1 MVALGPPVTP
11 ARGNVA
17 WWVDRIVI
25 FSTVGALI
33 VLIFCVADMIRL
45 CDKFAYCLGAPID
58 NRWPPKYFGV
68 KPIDKETPPDAW
80 IDVRFL
86 AEWTGRIG
94 GIIYYP
100 FVVLFLVIVARSSIF
115 DNWDMPPSLVT
126 VVLLSISTASAT
138 VLILRRAAERLRRVS
153 IDRLVEF
160 VAADMEQVNRTI
172 LSLVLEE
179 GVAAD
184 EAKMKQLRTILEE
197 VRQLGEGAFA
207 PITSQ
212 PIVRAALL
220 PLSGAGGIA
229 LLEYFFLRR

>member
-1 MVALGPPVTP
+1 
-11 ARGNVA
+11 
-17 WWVDRIVI
+17 
-25 FSTVGALI
+25 VGALV
-33 VLIFCVADMIRL
+33 VLIFCVGDMIRL
-45 CDKFAYCLGAPID
+45 CDKFAYCLGAPVP
-58 NRWPPKYFGV
+58 NRWPQSARRAFGV
-68 KPIDKETPPDAW
+68 KPVEKESPLDAW

-100 FVVLFLVIVARSSIF
+100 FIVLLLVIVARSSIF

-126 VVLLSISTASAT
+126 VVLLSIAMASAT
-138 VLILRRAAERLRRVS
+138 VFILRRAAERLRRVS
-153 IDRLVEF
+153 IDRLVTE
-160 VAADMEQVNRTI
+160 
-172 LSLVLEE
+172 LVLEE
-179 GVAAD
+179 GAASD
-184 EAKMKQLRTILEE
+184 EAKIKQLRTVLDE